1 LRGERVVLVQ
11 QAERGGGGIVSE
23 DTRPRLDR
31 DGYPAD
37 ARWKSGG
44 FWFGR
49 RRSWGILGHRA
60 TGDTAVLGPRLLRL
74 LAADLRRLA
83 DELERGEEEGGAGDD
98 WSFTDP
104 AL

>member
-1 LRGERVVLVQ
+1 
-11 QAERGGGGIVSE
+11 VSE
-23 DTRPRLDR
+23 DTLPRLDR
-31 DGYPAD
+31 YGYPED

-74 LAADLRRLA
+74 LAADLIRLA
-83 DELERGEEEGGAGDD
+83 DELEHGEEAADAGWADDEGGP
-98 WSFTDP
+98 S
-104 AL
+104 